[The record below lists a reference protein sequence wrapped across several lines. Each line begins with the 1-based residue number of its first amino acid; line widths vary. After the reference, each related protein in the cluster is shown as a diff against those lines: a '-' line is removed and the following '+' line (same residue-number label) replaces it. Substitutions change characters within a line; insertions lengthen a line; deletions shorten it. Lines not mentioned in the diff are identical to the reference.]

1 MPGRYSAAHSDA
13 RSRSLAGMLDGPDVY
28 HNGGNG
34 ALPVG
39 VSTGKGPP
47 AASAYGRSGAPIHV
61 GEEVVVVP
69 SDYYGSDDAFNGRG
83 GGGGLREQQYSSA
96 PHPSVM
102 AGRISDMDDARR
114 GGGPD
119 DRRETEAAL
128 MRLRPSHGHPS
139 APQAGYGKQ
148 PEGGGGGGGGGAG
161 RHITPQPPEAETSAP
176 LSFQAPRDQY
186 ERRVSPPR
194 SPRQRP
200 STQQQQQQHYPPQ
213 QQPSRVLGS
222 HGAPVNQAAQRERA
236 LLRAKEREAEDRGPS
251 VLRAVTTSHSP
262 FRNRDP
268 YGFQQPLSP
277 LHVGDT
283 SPMMLSTSAYNLP
296 STMSVS
302 HPPPLPV
309 TPHRDVLVG
318 GEGAGSGVW
327 AHQDARRVSPSRE
340 AAQPPPQPAV
350 SLVPVLHRPARVHT
364 PSASNL
370 PREARERARE
380 EQQSQRQ
387 LQLRREGSLATVQ
400 TPLDPHGA
408 TQTILPAPSWRGV
421 REPHQPARGR
431 SRSPLDAPALRGLVS
446 LPAGGVDEDGRESP
460 GGLPV
465 RSPHASAAARPSGV
479 LTPRSP
485 GASVSF
491 ADDVAGGSLDDL
503 HQPFN
508 RANRDAG
515 LSLRSLGAGGAQ
527 TVVIPAPAD
536 VGVPPSPRKGPPGGP
551 TAPLSPRSKGPPDV
565 LGVPPPTHAQS
576 TTLSS
581 PSASG
586 VRGSRGYVSPPTS
599 PRPGAAQPPP
609 PPGPPPPEG
618 VPSTT
623 ARSTP
628 VEEDAA
634 PSDPTSVVGFGH
646 GDGFVERQAAPPAS
660 RTTEP
665 RSPTKVAAPA
675 PSFGAA
681 GGSGGGG
688 SGGAPEDAAAASPP
702 ASPSYGTKTPASKG
716 GPPQASNGGGG
727 GGGAPDSSRD
737 PAFADT
743 QPLLT
748 AENLANASGARQ
760 APRSNRTASVAA
772 ASQARPQSAAG
783 EGKKGDGCGC
793 VVM

>member
-1 MPGRYSAAHSDA
+1 
-13 RSRSLAGMLDGPDVY
+13 MLDGPDVY
-28 HNGGNG
+28 HNGANG

-47 AASAYGRSGAPIHV
+47 TASAYGRAGAPIHV

-83 GGGGLREQQYSSA
+83 GLREQYSAA

-119 DRRETEAAL
+119 DHRETEAAL
-128 MRLRPSHGHPS
+128 MRLRPSYGHAS
-139 APQAGYGKQ
+139 APAPMPAAPQTGYGKH
-148 PEGGGGGGGGGAG
+148 PEGGGGGGG
-161 RHITPQPPEAETSAP
+161 RHITPQPPEPETSAP
-176 LSFQAPRDQY
+176 LSFQAPSRDQY

-236 LLRAKEREAEDRGPS
+236 MLRAKEREADDRGPS

-283 SPMMLSTSAYNLP
+283 SPMLLSTSAYNLP

-318 GEGAGSGVW
+318 GEGAGNGVW
-327 AHQDARRVSPSRE
+327 AHQDASRRVSPSRE
-340 AAQPPPQPAV
+340 APPAV

-400 TPLDPHGA
+400 TPVDPHGS

-421 REPHQPARGR
+421 REPHHPTRAR
-431 SRSPLDAPALRGLVS
+431 SRSPLEAPALRGLVS
-446 LPAGGVDEDGRESP
+446 LPAGGGDEDGRESP
-460 GGLPV
+460 GGLPSV
-465 RSPHASAAARPSGV
+465 RSPRASAAVARPSGV

-508 RANRDAG
+508 RVNRDAA
-515 LSLRSLGAGGAQ
+515 LSGMRSLGAGGSQ

-536 VGVPPSPRKGPPGGP
+536 VGVPPSPRKGPPGPPGGGP
-551 TAPLSPRSKGPPDV
+551 AAPLSPRSKGPPDV

-576 TTLSS
+576 ALSS

-609 PPGPPPPEG
+609 PPPGPPPPEG
-618 VPSTT
+618 AAT

-646 GDGFVERQAAPPAS
+646 GDGFLERQAAPPAS

-675 PSFGAA
+675 PSFGAGA
-681 GGSGGGG
+681 SGSGGGD
-688 SGGAPEDAAAASPP
+688 APEAAQAP

-716 GPPQASNGGGG
+716 GPQPQTSNGGGSG
-727 GGGAPDSSRD
+727 SGGAPDSRD

-760 APRSNRTASVAA
+760 APRSNRTASVAGV
-772 ASQARPQSAAG
+772 SQARPQSAAG